1 MTAELPQEL
10 IELLER
16 IVLHNS
22 DFSSNDQLQNL
33 LILTAIKSDRSRVM
47 DYITRLDNYDAV
59 GLAQEAEKDEYQL
72 YDEAFTMYKKK
83 DEFVKAITIL
93 LHKQNNMKGASE
105 FAEKISKPNVW
116 TELGKAQLDQSMLR
130 EAIESFI
137 KAENPQ
143 AYMAVIHQA
152 QVQQTWEEL
161 VTFLTMA
168 RKTLKEQMID
178 NELIFAYAQC
188 GEKYLGQIEYFISEP
203 NQAKLNDVADKC
215 FKAKLYAAT
224 KILYTKTANHHKM
237 AEVYVMTKEYVN
249 AYEAAKRADIPKV
262 WKAVCFACVRAKE
275 FKTALECG
283 LKVIIL
289 PDHLDDLI
297 QFYEKFGYYNE
308 LVTLLEQGMRHERK
322 HNGIFTELG
331 ILFSKHMPNKLMDLI
346 RTYPKNLHIPKL
358 IRACEQ

>member
-1 MTAELPQEL
+1 MRADERLQDSALHNALAMIYIDINKDPQTFLTNNQFYDAKVVGKYCEDRDPDLAFIAYKSAWGECDDEIIAVTNKSYMFRSQASYLVERKDEPLWAKVLNPENPHRREIIDQVVQFVLPQTKDAEEVQVTVRAFMTAELPQEL

-105 FAEKISKPNVW
+105 FAEKISKPDVW

-188 GEKYLGQIEYFISEP
+188 GEKYLG
-203 NQAKLNDVADKC
+203 
-215 FKAKLYAAT
+215 
-224 KILYTKTANHHKM
+224 
-237 AEVYVMTKEYVN
+237 
-249 AYEAAKRADIPKV
+249 
-262 WKAVCFACVRAKE
+262 
-275 FKTALECG
+275 
-283 LKVIIL
+283 
-289 PDHLDDLI
+289 
-297 QFYEKFGYYNE
+297 
-308 LVTLLEQGMRHERK
+308 
-322 HNGIFTELG
+322 
-331 ILFSKHMPNKLMDLI
+331 
-346 RTYPKNLHIPKL
+346 
-358 IRACEQ
+358 